1 MSAVEMLRR
10 IGENNPPDFKG
21 KRIMVVGGGN
31 VAMDVA
37 RSSIRLGA
45 EKVTIAYRR
54 RKKDMTALAERYTA
68 SYCSNKFSNVT
79 SVPTLTPNFTCT
91 PVARI

>member
-10 IGENNPPDFKG
+10 IGEHNPPDFQG
-21 KRIMVVGGGN
+21 KRVVVVGGGN

-45 EKVTIAYRR
+45 EKVLLQQI
-54 RKKDMTALAERYTA
+54 
-68 SYCSNKFSNVT
+68 F
-79 SVPTLTPNFTCT
+79 
-91 PVARI
+91 